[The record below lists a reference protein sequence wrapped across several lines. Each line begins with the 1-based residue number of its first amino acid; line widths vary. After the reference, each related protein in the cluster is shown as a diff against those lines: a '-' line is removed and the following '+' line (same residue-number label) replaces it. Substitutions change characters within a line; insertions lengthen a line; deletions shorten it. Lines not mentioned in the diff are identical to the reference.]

1 MTIPIIDLFAGPGG
15 LGEGFS
21 SYKNSNSSP
30 FNLAL
35 SIEKDPIAHRTLK
48 LRSFTRQFKSD
59 IPEEYYNY
67 VRTEKAVIDQYL
79 YNDKF
84 KKQLQSAE
92 SEAINL
98 ALGPDNPEIER
109 LIKGKIANRE
119 DWVLIGG
126 PPCQA
131 YSLIGRARM
140 KKNENFAIDERHT
153 LYENYLQMLAK
164 FKPAVFVMENVKGM
178 LSSKIDGESV
188 FARIMDDLSHP
199 TLTLEK
205 SKKSSLRYKIY
216 SFTVDKEDP
225 DNLEPSDFII
235 KSENYGIPQRRHRVI
250 LLGIRTDKN
259 HSLDSDLLLETEP
272 PISVYDAIGD
282 LPRLRSRISRKIS
295 DGGDTFSNWQA
306 NIENMPMNLNIEAK
320 DIESSITNTISEIM
334 KSKVQANTG
343 GRFTSE
349 EISINNN
356 SSNFLKQNWSWFHDE
371 KIGGVLN
378 HQSRRHMDSD
388 IHRYLFCSVF
398 AQQKNRAPK
407 LKDFPDVLLPNHRNV
422 DKGKAGLF
430 SDRFRVQL
438 RNNPATTV
446 TSHISKDGH
455 YYIHYDPTQCRSL
468 SVREAARLQTFPDNY
483 FFEGTVT
490 QQYHQVG
497 NAVPPILA
505 KKLADTVYQ
514 IMKSRGQA
522 N

>member
-1 MTIPIIDLFAGPGG
+1 MSIPIIDLFAGPGG

-21 SYKNSNSSP
+21 SYVTSNTTP
-30 FNLAL
+30 FKIAL
-35 SIEKDPIAHRTLK
+35 SIEKDPVAHQTLK
-48 LRSFTRQFKSD
+48 LRSFFRQFKKE
-59 IPEEYYNY
+59 IPDNYYDY
-67 VRTEKAVIDQYL
+67 VRTDKANINKFL
-79 YNDKF
+79 YSQF
-84 KKQLQSAE
+84 KDELKIAE

-98 ALGPDNPEIER
+98 ALGPNNSEIENLIKKR
-109 LIKGKIANRE
+109 IKGKEN
-119 DWVLIGG
+119 WVLIGG

-140 KKNENFAIDERHT
+140 KGQESFAIDERHT

-164 FKPAVFVMENVKGM
+164 FKPTVFVMENVKGM

-188 FARIMDDLSHP
+188 FSRIMDDLSQP

-205 SKKSSLRYKIY
+205 TKKSSLRYKIY
-216 SFTVDKEDP
+216 SLTVDKEDP

-250 LLGIRTDKN
+250 LLGIRADKN
-259 HSLDSDLLLETEP
+259 YNFDSDLLLETEALIP
-272 PISVYDAIGD
+272 VYDAIGD
-282 LPRLRSRISRKIS
+282 LPRLRSRISRKIA
-295 DGGDTFSNWQA
+295 DGGDTFSNWQS
-306 NIENMPMNLNIEAK
+306 NIKNMPMNLNGEAK
-320 DIESSITNTISEIM
+320 DIELSVTNAISEIM
-334 KSKVQANTG
+334 QSKGEVNTG
-343 GRFTSE
+343 GRFTSKK
-349 EISINNN
+349 ISKNNN
-356 SSNFLKQNWSWFHDE
+356 TSNFMKKNWSWFHDE

-378 HQSRRHMDSD
+378 HQSRSHMDSD

-398 AQQKNRAPK
+398 AEQKNRTPK
-407 LKDFPDVLLPNHRNV
+407 LKDFPDELLPNHKNV
-422 DKGKAGLF
+422 EKGKAGLF

-483 FFEGTVT
+483 FFEGNVT

-497 NAVPPILA
+497 NAVPPMLA
-505 KKLADTVYQ
+505 NQIAGIVYK
-514 IMKSRGQA
+514 IMKKI
-522 N
+522 